1 MNKQLLH
8 TPEGVRDIYGD
19 EFKKKLK
26 IENTFLDK
34 LHLYGYEDIQTPT
47 FEFFDVFSKKIGTIP
62 SKELYKFFDKEGNTL
77 VLRPDITPSIARAN
91 AKYFMED
98 NIPRRFCYCGNTFIN
113 ASDLQGRLKETTQI
127 GAELIGDYSVEAD
140 AEMIMLMIECM
151 KSAGIKDF
159 QVSIG
164 NLEFFKGLCDE
175 YGIPSDAEL
184 ELREMIS
191 NKNYFGIQDILDSLS
206 LSEDKKDTISIISEL
221 FGSIEMLSSFKNSV
235 INDRS
240 LKAIERLEE
249 LHALLKANNADS
261 YVTYDLGML
270 SKYHYYTGVIFR
282 AYTYGSGDAVIKGGR
297 YDSLLTEF
305 GKDTAAI
312 GFAIIVD
319 KILNALS
326 VQNIN
331 PSVEH
336 NTCLYV
342 YSKNNAHKAKELADN
357 KRKSGIPAIMMLL
370 EEDKEAM
377 YEKYAKENNY
387 ELYMLK

>member
-140 AEMIMLMIECM
+140 AEMIMLIIECM

-206 LSEDKKDTISIISEL
+206 LAEDKKDTITNISEL

-235 INDRS
+235 KNERS

-249 LHALLKANNADS
+249 LHELLKANNADS

-331 PSVEH
+331 PSIEH

-342 YSKNNAHKAKELADN
+342 YSKDNAVKAKELADN

-370 EEDKEAM
+370 ENDKEAM
-377 YEKYAKENNY
+377 YEKYAKDNKY
-387 ELYMLK
+387 ELYILK